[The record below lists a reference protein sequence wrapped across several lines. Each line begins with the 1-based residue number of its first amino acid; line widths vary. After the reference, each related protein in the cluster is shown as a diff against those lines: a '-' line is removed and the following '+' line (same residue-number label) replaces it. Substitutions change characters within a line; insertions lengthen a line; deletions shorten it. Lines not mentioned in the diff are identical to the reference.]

1 MICPITG
8 APRKE
13 VFGMTDKE
21 REQYEL
27 ERESLLAR
35 GLPDAGL
42 VSCRQ
47 VAKALR
53 RKPATVK
60 RMDIWCQREFKGG
73 REWLYTTTNRLARY
87 FAQRT

>member
-1 MICPITG
+1 
-8 APRKE
+8 
-13 VFGMTDKE
+13 MTDKE

-27 ERESLLAR
+27 ERESLVAL
-35 GLPDAGL
+35 GLPAAGL

-47 VAKALR
+47 VAKALHR
-53 RKPATVK
+53 RAAVVK
-60 RMDIWCQREFKGG
+60 RMDVWCHREFKGG

>member
-1 MICPITG
+1 
-8 APRKE
+8 
-13 VFGMTDKE
+13 MTE
-21 REQYEL
+21 REKEQYEL
-27 ERESLLAR
+27 ERESLVAL
-35 GLPDAGL
+35 GLPAAGL

-53 RKPATVK
+53 RKPETVK

-87 FAQRT
+87 FARQA